1 MATSR
6 IKTSS
11 ILQGFPKSRSLLAGN
26 AFYNPP
32 GNYESIATVIVGSGG
47 ASDATFSSIPG
58 TYAHLQIRGIARF
71 SSLSEMRIQFNGDT
85 ATNYSWHTIS
95 GNGTAARSDNGI
107 SEARIRVAYYNGLSS
122 TASIFGAFVIDI
134 LDYADTTKYKTTR
147 TLAGYDA
154 NGSGGPSLESG
165 NWRNTNAI
173 TSIKLFPDSTYT
185 FQQYS
190 KFALYGIKD

>member
-1 MATSR
+1 MPILGTVASQFSGKPFSSFESISTVTVGSATST
-6 IKTSS
+6 IDFT
-11 ILQGFPKSRSLLAGN
+11 
-26 AFYNPP
+26 
-32 GNYESIATVIVGSGG
+32 
-47 ASDATFSSIPG
+47 SIPA
-58 TYAHLQIRGIARF
+58 TYTHLQIRGIARC

-85 ATNYSWHTIS
+85 ASNYSWHTLS
-95 GNGTAARSDNGI
+95 GNGTAARSDNSI
-107 SEARIRVAYYNGLSS
+107 NEPRIRVAYYNGLPS
-122 TASIFGAFVIDI
+122 TASTFGAFVVDI
-134 LDYADTTKYKTTR
+134 LDYANTTKYKTTR

-190 KFALYGIKD
+190 QFALYGIKGA